1 MHVDD
6 FIHAGT
12 VEFSRLHLGPVL
24 ESFKIGKNE
33 KEQFKYTGFQINQT
47 KNGISMDQS
56 AYTRDCIEIVPV
68 EPARLKNKD
77 AELTEKERSDLRKM
91 TCSLNWVV
99 RATRPDMCFEMI
111 DLSTKFKAGTVDDL
125 YRVRK
130 ALKNVQMS
138 KAEIFIP
145 NLGDPRDWSI
155 LCYTDA
161 ALGNLN
167 DGVDSAGGHIILATN
182 KNGKECAV
190 LDWQGTRSNGL
201 SVLLWQLKLSA
212 FVTDL
217 KQPSI

>member
-1 MHVDD
+1 
-6 FIHAGT
+6 
-12 VEFSRLHLGPVL
+12 
-24 ESFKIGKNE
+24 
-33 KEQFKYTGFQINQT
+33 
-47 KNGISMDQS
+47 
-56 AYTRDCIEIVPV
+56 
-68 EPARLKNKD
+68 
-77 AELTEKERSDLRKM
+77 
-91 TCSLNWVV
+91 
-99 RATRPDMCFEMI
+99 MCFEMI

-190 LDWQGTRSNGL
+190 LDWQANKIKRVVRSTLAAEALSLCDGLEAAIHLRDIIEEVHGLEAGTIKVDALVDNKSTVDAVRSTTVVDDRRLRREIGAIKQMLERKIVRSIKWIPGSDQLADVLTKRGVNGNKIL
-201 SVLLWQLKLSA
+201 QVVQKGQLD
-212 FVTDL
+212 FD
-217 KQPSI
+217 